1 MSVPAAPSAARTEE
15 FSRVTPDTPAV
26 PGPVPRFLPWLLVVG
41 GVLGLVSA
49 FTLTVE
55 RIELLMDPSYTP
67 SCSINPVLSC
77 GSVMTT
83 PQAAFFGFPNPL
95 LGIGAF
101 AVVVTTGVALLA
113 GARFPRWWWVGL
125 TVGSALGVVFVHYLI
140 VQSLY
145 RIGALCPY
153 CMVVWVVTI
162 PIFWYSLLATL
173 DALGGGARALHAR
186 IAGYHAVPVV
196 LWFLVIA
203 ALILQR
209 FWTYWSSLL

>member
-1 MSVPAAPSAARTEE
+1 MTDEPA
-15 FSRVTPDTPAV
+15 PAGGV
-26 PGPVPRFLPWLLVVG
+26 PGPLPRFLPWLLTLG
-41 GVLGLVSA
+41 GAVGLVAA
-49 FTLTVE
+49 FTLTIE
-55 RIELLMDPSYTP
+55 RLQLLQDPNYTP

-83 PQAAFFGFPNPL
+83 EQAAFFGFPNPL

-113 GARFPRWWWVGL
+113 AARFPLWWWAGL
-125 TVGSALGVVFVHYLI
+125 TAGAALGTVFVHYLI

-153 CMVVWVVTI
+153 CMVVWAVTI
-162 PIFWYSLLATL
+162 PIFWYSALATL
-173 DALGGGARALHAR
+173 DRSGAAR
-186 IAGYHAVPVV
+186 GLYEGLRRYHAVPVV
-196 LWFLVIA
+196 LWFVVIIGLA
-203 ALILQR
+203 LQR

>member
-1 MSVPAAPSAARTEE
+1 MSVPSTARTEE
-15 FSRVTPDTPAV
+15 FSRVTTGAPAV

-41 GVLGLVSA
+41 GVLGLISA

-55 RIELLMDPSYTP
+55 RIELLIDPAYTP

-101 AVVVTTGVALLA
+101 AVVVTTGAALLA

-125 TVGSALGVVFVHYLI
+125 TAGSALGVLFVHYLI

-153 CMVVWVVTI
+153 CMVVWAVTI
-162 PIFWYSLLATL
+162 PIFWYALLATL
-173 DALGGGARALHAR
+173 DALGGGARALHTR
-186 IAGYHAVPVV
+186 ITGYHAVPVV
-196 LWFLVIA
+196 LWFLVVVG
-203 ALILQR
+203 LILQR

>member
-1 MSVPAAPSAARTEE
+1 M
-15 FSRVTPDTPAV
+15 
-26 PGPVPRFLPWLLVVG
+26 PRFLPWLLVVG